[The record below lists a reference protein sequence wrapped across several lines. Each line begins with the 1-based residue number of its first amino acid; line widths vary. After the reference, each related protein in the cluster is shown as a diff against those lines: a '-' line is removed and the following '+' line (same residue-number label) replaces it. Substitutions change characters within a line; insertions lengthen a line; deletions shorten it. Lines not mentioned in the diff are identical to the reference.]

1 MPMSEANYERIRKA
15 QQRIAERR
23 AARSLES
30 GQAERS
36 GTGRDIANGQSD
48 RDQVDSVGP
57 VQNPSGFSR
66 GDRDGVQI
74 PAATP
79 TRPQQVDHL
88 RANGYTDE
96 PHYVNAAK
104 EVWDGTPPELSPKW
118 AKPNRLVGWI
128 AKRTGKWLRPKE
140 KKEMNV
146 PKPDDSTTPPEA
158 IQAQKFNLTTNQV
171 KGIVSAVA
179 MITAVAGGLLGKQVL
194 IDETTIT
201 TAIHNLYA
209 AYMGVLAVVGAVAY
223 VLRIVKNINSNW
235 TRIKQHGVKVSGP
248 NADLSFD
255 FAPKDG
261 E

>member
-1 MPMSEANYERIRKA
+1 MPGSGKHDTRIRESIEQIKA
-15 QQRIAERR
+15 RR

-30 GQAERS
+30 GQAQ
-36 GTGRDIANGQSD
+36 GTGAGRDITDRQPD
-48 RDQVDSVGP
+48 RDQVAESGP
-57 VQNPSGFSR
+57 LQNSGGFSR
-66 GDRDGVQI
+66 GDRDGNQI